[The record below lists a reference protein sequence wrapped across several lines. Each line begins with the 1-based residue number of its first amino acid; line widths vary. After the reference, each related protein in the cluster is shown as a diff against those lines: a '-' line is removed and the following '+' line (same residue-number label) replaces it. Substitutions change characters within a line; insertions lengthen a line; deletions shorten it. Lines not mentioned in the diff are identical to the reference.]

1 MSGHASP
8 IDLAGVAIGTSIWI
22 PVSTGL
28 TGILMATT
36 QLLRNS
42 LDPRKEDVPQVII
55 QAVYLAICASF
66 VVMLIGF
73 FAVTPILNGM
83 RLEEPVERIAAQ
95 FLSIIA
101 MGIIP
106 LFTYTV
112 LRGFIDALG
121 KLAQR

>member
-1 MSGHASP
+1 MSFFDTTMSGHASP

-42 LDPRKEDVPQVII
+42 LDPRKKEDVPQVVI

-83 RLEEPVERIAAQ
+83 RLEEPVERIA
-95 FLSIIA
+95 
-101 MGIIP
+101 
-106 LFTYTV
+106 
-112 LRGFIDALG
+112 
-121 KLAQR
+121 

>member
-42 LDPRKEDVPQVII
+42 LDPRKRR
-55 QAVYLAICASF
+55 CSSRCHT
-66 VVMLIGF
+66 G
-73 FAVTPILNGM
+73 
-83 RLEEPVERIAAQ
+83 
-95 FLSIIA
+95 SI
-101 MGIIP
+101 
-106 LFTYTV
+106 FSHF
-112 LRGFIDALG
+112 R
-121 KLAQR
+121 

>member
-42 LDPRKEDVPQVII
+42 LDQEKEDVPHVVI
-55 QAVYLAICASF
+55 QAVYLAIFASL
-66 VVMLIGF
+66 VVILIGF
-73 FAVTPILNGM
+73 FTVTPILNGM

-95 FLSIIA
+95 F
-101 MGIIP
+101 
-106 LFTYTV
+106 
-112 LRGFIDALG
+112 
-121 KLAQR
+121 